1 MAGIWEVYQ
10 ARVGVRGSNIRDD
23 TLVREKL
30 RVSHM
35 IQDSLSY
42 HTVLMYDDS
51 IIEEEQ
57 KEHCDCCD
65 DDNCCCNE
73 VETNG
78 VKRKVAIINSD
89 NLDEKYVYSLPGEDL
104 HPGDLFY
111 WADNYWLITDR
122 DANNEVYTRTKAI
135 QCNYL
140 LRWVHVQ
147 NGEPVIKEQWCYI
160 EDGTKY
166 MTGELEDRH
175 FIATRGDARIAMTIA
190 RNQFTVKFNRKS
202 RFLVDDLESDNLLS
216 FDLSKPLKIGHTYNG
231 KGVYKYVLSESYFVP
246 ELDNAE
252 LGIAD
257 YYMYFPEESTDDSG
271 SSDGNAGT
279 EDSGNT
285 TQENTNGKKVWF

>member
-1 MAGIWEVYQ
+1 MADIWDVYR
-10 ARVGVRGSNIRDD
+10 ARVGVKGQTIRED

-30 RVSHM
+30 RVTHM
-35 IQDSLSY
+35 LQNSLSY

-51 IIEEEQ
+51 IIIQETDRCG
-57 KEHCDCCD
+57 HTS
-65 DDNCCCNE
+65 DNS
-73 VETNG
+73 
-78 VKRKVAIINSD
+78 VKKKVAIINSD
-89 NLDEKYVYSLPGEDL
+89 NLDEKYVYSMPGEDL
-104 HPGDLFY
+104 QPGSLFY

-147 NGEPVIKEQWCYI
+147 DGTPIVKEQWCYI

-190 RNQFTVKFNRKS
+190 RNQYTVKFNRKS
-202 RFLVDDLESDNLLS
+202 RFLVDDLEADNLLS
-216 FDLSKPLKIGHTYNG
+216 FDLSKPLKIGHTYNN
-231 KGVYKYVLSESYFVP
+231 KGVFKYVLSESDFVP
-246 ELDNAE
+246 EYDNDE

-257 YYMYFPEESTDDSG
+257 YYMYFPKESPDG
-271 SSDGNAGT
+271 SSTVGSLIVGTGTVGTDNAA
-279 EDSGNT
+279 
-285 TQENTNGKKVWF
+285 TQPIGQSSQANGKKVWF